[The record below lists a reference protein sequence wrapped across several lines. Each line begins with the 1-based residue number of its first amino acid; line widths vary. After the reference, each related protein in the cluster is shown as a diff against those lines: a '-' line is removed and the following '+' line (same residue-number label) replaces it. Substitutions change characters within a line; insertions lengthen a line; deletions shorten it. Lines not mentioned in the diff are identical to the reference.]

1 MLFKLILL
9 LSLAAIGS
17 SFTLPRGLA
26 NGIYLASYNDAD
38 EEVHQLIGANPFE
51 NATEPELPVL
61 IAPRSERQ
69 LRQLA
74 KRSSFRTWCGC
85 GIHMNTGDTNIANA
99 GLANAIAV
107 RTVINP
113 AQLIYVRHN
122 TVVAFLWYDIFSPDW
137 DKRIIPIDL
146 PGYRALWVSYFDRV
160 ITEACGLFIPGTA
173 RLLGKTPWDLGYMN
187 YDGVSSANVGLH
199 AEGST
204 RSHC

>member
-17 SFTLPRGLA
+17 SFTLPGGLA
-26 NGIYLASYNDAD
+26 NGIYLASYNDAG

-51 NATEPELPVL
+51 NATESELPVL
-61 IAPRSERQ
+61 NAPRSERQ
-69 LRQLA
+69 RRQLT
-74 KRSSFRTWCGC
+74 KRNFRAWCGC
-85 GIHMNTGDTNIANA
+85 GIHMNTGDTNVANA
-99 GLANAIAV
+99 GLASTIAS

-113 AQLIYVRHN
+113 GQLIYAHQN

-137 DKRIIPIDL
+137 NSGMTSITL
-146 PGYRALWVSYFDRV
+146 PTYRSLWVPYFDRV

-173 RLLGKTPWDLGYMN
+173 RLLGHTPLDLGYMN
-187 YDGVSSANVGLH
+187 YDGVSASNVGLH

-204 RSHC
+204 RSAC